1 MCECGST
8 PLYPLAP
15 TSTLFMWFLNI
26 SVLHAPPLLRIEVA
40 SNIHAQLADLLSIFE
55 KLYFTILVLKTVTL
69 FWYHF
74 S

>member
-1 MCECGST
+1 MCEYPPVPFGSDV
-8 PLYPLAP
+8 Y
-15 TSTLFMWFLNI
+15 I
-26 SVLHAPPLLRIEVA
+26 IYVVLDYFSFTCSPPLLRIEVA